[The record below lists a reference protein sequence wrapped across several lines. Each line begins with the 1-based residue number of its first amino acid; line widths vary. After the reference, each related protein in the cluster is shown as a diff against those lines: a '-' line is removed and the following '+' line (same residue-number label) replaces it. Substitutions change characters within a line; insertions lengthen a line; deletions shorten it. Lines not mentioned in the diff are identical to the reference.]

1 MRKQTEIGTVVF
13 RTAIA
18 AEILFAARVM
28 QVRFLKRLS
37 GKTPPE
43 QNSSGKKI
51 GAESAVLHFVFF
63 EVIVNKMQQSAKRIR
78 SNKNILFEVFPLTA
92 ILAGS
97 GKTMP
102 FEKRRSRYKETAEN
116 KAEAYRV
123 YVEHLFSACDAV
135 DARIFSKGEETG
147 VNYYGARYLDP
158 KYSRWLSGDPA
169 LGDYIPK
176 APIDD
181 EAKKHNEN
189 LPGMGGVFN
198 VVNLH
203 LYHYAG
209 NNPVKYTDPMG
220 MSAWEPTDTWDS
232 SKEEAFREKFN
243 KNVNNVADAAIKDN
257 KTIDCADVAL
267 TALVDTAKEMGLR
280 LTFDVWDSS
289 KKKYVSHS
297 SSDSKFKN
305 KKEFLFFVK
314 QNMGAITFL
323 DDRTTKETTKL
334 TIGDLV
340 MFDLRGQSS
349 NYQGHTVIMTGV
361 VDMTNKIISTVQGHI
376 VGVPTKENYKIG
388 TPMYGT
394 DPQYRRFRFDKLF
407 R

>member
-1 MRKQTEIGTVVF
+1 M
-13 RTAIA
+13 
-18 AEILFAARVM
+18 
-28 QVRFLKRLS
+28 
-37 GKTPPE
+37 
-43 QNSSGKKI
+43 
-51 GAESAVLHFVFF
+51 
-63 EVIVNKMQQSAKRIR
+63 
-78 SNKNILFEVFPLTA
+78 
-92 ILAGS
+92 
-97 GKTMP
+97 
-102 FEKRRSRYKETAEN
+102 KRRSRR
-116 KAEAYRV
+116 RV
-123 YVEHLFSACDAV
+123 YFQKVE
-135 DARIFSKGEETG
+135 EPG

-169 LGDYIPK
+169 LSDYIPK

-209 NNPVKYTDPMG
+209 NNPVMYTDPMG
-220 MSAWEPTDTWDS
+220 MSAWEPTDTWNS

-388 TPMYGT
+388 TPMYGA